1 MYRMPMFEDKSFA
14 DSLFFPVKYEE
25 QVDNAP
31 DYVDIGGDDQQV
43 GEPLSE
49 WLQHEIDRW
58 VFI

>member
-1 MYRMPMFEDKSFA
+1 MFEDKSIT

-31 DYVDIGGDDQQV
+31 DYVDIAGDDQQV

-49 WLQHEIDRW
+49 RLHHGIGGQGH
-58 VFI
+58 